1 MPANLTRPLIVTPA
15 LLREWGACW
24 TDTAIAVHPLA
35 KGATLATIAAD
46 ESISLDDRM
55 WVLAT
60 AIWWIDERTDRDGAA
75 HLFAVDCAES
85 VAHLAGD
92 EDDQAAY
99 LGICNDLRQ
108 IVDLPESERG
118 AAWSA
123 AWLAAWVAA
132 RDAARDAAWVAA
144 RDAARAPA
152 WVAARD
158 AARAAARAPAW
169 VAARDA
175 ARAAAWAP
183 AWVAARAAAR
193 APAWGAAMDAAR
205 AAHLRKLI
213 AIAMAWLGEWAGEV
227 DRG

>member
-35 KGATLATIAAD
+35 KGATLATIAAA

-108 IVDLPESERG
+108 IVDLPESER
-118 AAWSA
+118 
-123 AWLAAWVAA
+123 
-132 RDAARDAAWVAA
+132 D
-144 RDAARAPA
+144 
-152 WVAARD
+152 
-158 AARAAARAPAW
+158 AARAPAW

-183 AWVAARAAAR
+183 AWDAAWDAARAAAWDAARDPARDAAWVAARDAARAAAWAPAWVAARAPAR